1 MVKTTTKKTVYLSVC
16 CSLRAVTSFSS
27 LKEKRHHTFQAP
39 IINTLNTV
47 KESNG
52 SDRPDQLY
60 RDF

>member
-1 MVKTTTKKTVYLSVC
+1 MVKTTTKKQSHLF
-16 CSLRAVTSFSS
+16 L
-27 LKEKRHHTFQAP
+27 QAP
-39 IINTLNTV
+39 IVNTLNTV